1 MNKEDFQEIRGLPL
15 KKLHHATYLAKKYAP
30 SKIHNLGRVAQFL
43 GPRGPLRTPL
53 VSVPSRRP
61 QQKFQT
67 LSSRNLSFL
76 FLQTLSSS
84 NLSHST
90 QYTEH

>member
-30 SKIHNLGRVAQFL
+30 SKIHNLGRVDQFL

-53 VSVPSRRP
+53 VSVRCPLP

-67 LSSRNLSFL
+67 ISSRNLSSFFFRL
-76 FLQTLSSS
+76 
-84 NLSHST
+84 
-90 QYTEH
+90 

>member
-30 SKIHNLGRVAQFL
+30 SKIHNLGRVDQFL

-53 VSVPSRRP
+53 VSVRCPLP
-61 QQKFQT
+61 ATKIPDYKLTQPLIILFQT
-67 LSSRNLSFL
+67 LS
-76 FLQTLSSS
+76 
-84 NLSHST
+84 
-90 QYTEH
+90 